1 MRCVIKG
8 LHCIWYFLSQDQ
20 GELAVWFMF
29 QKTKYMY
36 DGVEKKRFVSVSF
49 PVAESI
55 QTYLDCKGYQDDAEV
70 KHAENTF
77 GKNM

>member
-1 MRCVIKG
+1 
-8 LHCIWYFLSQDQ
+8 
-20 GELAVWFMF
+20 MF

-70 KHAENTF
+70 KHAENLF